1 MKRLNL
7 KGILKILRYLWS
19 LPMVRKAVGWLIQAA
34 VTWIIKRIK
43 RKKKKEKE

>member
-19 LPMVRKAVGWLIQAA
+19 LPIVRKAVGWLIQAA

-43 RKKKKEKE
+43 RKRKKND